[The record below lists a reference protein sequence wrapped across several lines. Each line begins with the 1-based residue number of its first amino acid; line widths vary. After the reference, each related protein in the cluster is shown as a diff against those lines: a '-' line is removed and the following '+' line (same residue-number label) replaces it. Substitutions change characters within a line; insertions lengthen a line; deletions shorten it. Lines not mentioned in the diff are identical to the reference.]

1 MVSLFP
7 QSKIEHL
14 EELVRSSQEEA
25 QRREDEYTAD
35 LSETKELLE
44 ELRHSVKVTLSLLY
58 VNRLHVISLNIIET
72 S

>member
-1 MVSLFP
+1 MTPNRMTDGFDLEIMVSLFP

-25 QRREDEYTAD
+25 QSREDEYTAD

-44 ELRHSVKVTLSLLY
+44 ELRHSVKVTFSA
-58 VNRLHVISLNIIET
+58 
-72 S
+72 